1 MDRPPLTDHQVVNLS
16 VLEERN
22 DLNPKLRRVLHRL
35 KQELTALYRDRLEA
49 LVLYGSFARCEQTD
63 ASDIDVL
70 VVLKGEVSQ
79 VDEIWRMG
87 EVGTKLLL
95 EYDELVSVVPTSQA
109 EFYNPNSPLL
119 QTIHQEGILV

>member
-1 MDRPPLTDHQVVNLS
+1 MDQLPLVSHQAVNLP
-16 VLEERN
+16 VLEERD
-22 DLNPKLRRVLHRL
+22 DLNPKIRQVLHSL
-35 KQELTALYRDRLEA
+35 KHELVALYHDRLEA
-49 LVLYGSFARCEQTD
+49 LVLYGSFARYEETD
-63 ASDIDVL
+63 ASDVDVL

-109 EFYNPNSPLL
+109 KFYNPDSPLL
-119 QTIHQEGILV
+119 RAIHQEGILI